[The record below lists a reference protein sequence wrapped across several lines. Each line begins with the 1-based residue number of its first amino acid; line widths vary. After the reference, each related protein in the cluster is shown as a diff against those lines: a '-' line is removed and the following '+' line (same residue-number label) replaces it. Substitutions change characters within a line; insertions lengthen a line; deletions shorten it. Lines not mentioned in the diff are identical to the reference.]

1 MILPPKKEINVP
13 LWIVKKTTQILK
25 VTELYKIS
33 MTIRYK
39 EKIVNSLE
47 IAPLCFLYYLEEPVD
62 LFCFCFF
69 Y

>member
-33 MTIRYK
+33 MTI
-39 EKIVNSLE
+39 
-47 IAPLCFLYYLEEPVD
+47 
-62 LFCFCFF
+62 
-69 Y
+69 